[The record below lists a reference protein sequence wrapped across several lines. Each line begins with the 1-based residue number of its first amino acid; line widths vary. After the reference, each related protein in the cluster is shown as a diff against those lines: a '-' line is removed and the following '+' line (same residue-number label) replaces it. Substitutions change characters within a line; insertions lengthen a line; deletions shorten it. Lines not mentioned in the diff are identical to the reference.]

1 MPMTTPSSDATLAA
15 APTFI
20 VRGDP
25 WPDPEWMVAAAKP
38 ASTRT
43 EAEMLLWA
51 AGPRP
56 HPWGFAAYEDSLPDG
71 RQAFFPSRAAYDA
84 FMGGRAQMQAQPA
97 LDALN
102 RGLSTQAR
110 VAHESEA
117 QNVEAAADPVV
128 SPPAAP

>member
-1 MPMTTPSSDATLAA
+1 MPMTIPSTDETLAA
-15 APTFI
+15 APLFV
-20 VRGDP
+20 VRGEA
-25 WPDPEWMVAAAKP
+25 WADPEWIAAAAKP
-38 ASTRT
+38 AEART
-43 EAEMLLWA
+43 EAERLLWA

-56 HPWGFAAYEDSLPDG
+56 HPWGFVAYEDSLPDG

-84 FMGGRAQMQAQPA
+84 YMGGRAQVQAQPA

-117 QNVEAAADPVV
+117 QNVEVAADPVV